1 MMLYLPALLGGLLIG
16 LAASVL
22 LIADGR
28 VAGVSGIV
36 DGLMGRDLSRVAVN
50 AAFVAGLMLGPVLF
64 RAGFGAWPQ
73 ARAAGSLVVM
83 SAAGLLVGFGT
94 RLGSGCT
101 SGHGV
106 VGLARLS
113 PRSVA
118 AVMTFMLAAVA
129 TVYLMRRMGVS

>member
-36 DGLMGRDLSRVAVN
+36 DGLAGRDLSRVAVN

>member
-1 MMLYLPALLGGLLIG
+1 MTPYVPALLGGMLIG
-16 LAASVL
+16 LAATVF

-36 DGLMGRDLSRVAVN
+36 DGLAGRDRGRVAVN
-50 AAFVAGLMLGPVLF
+50 AAFVAGLVLGPVLF
-64 RAGFGAWPQ
+64 HAAFGAWPL
-73 ARAAGSLVVM
+73 ARAPGSLILM
-83 SAAGLLVGFGT
+83 AAAGLLVGFGT

-113 PRSVA
+113 PRSIAGVA
-118 AVMTFMLAAVA
+118 TFMLAAVA
-129 TVYLMRRMGVS
+129 TVYLMRRVAGS